1 MATITHTKIFAQ
13 FLTLLHPQLKI
24 DFNYKYIFIKI
35 FSVHLL
41 TASSLLAK
49 PTHCVYYMHKIFH
62 VERDHRA
69 SILLELISTVSFLQI
84 KITIEK

>member
-24 DFNYKYIFIKI
+24 DFNYKYIFKKI
-35 FSVHLL
+35 FSVRLL
-41 TASSLLAK
+41 TARSLLAK
-49 PTHCVYYMHKIFH
+49 PIHCVYYFQKVYH
-62 VERDHRA
+62 VERDHRG